1 MTDND
6 ERDLEIKHRA
16 RDNLIGMYRQTFGL
30 THREAL
36 EDFVSHAENDPD
48 SPVFTIASGK
58 PRRRPRKQHAE
69 SHA

>member
-1 MTDND
+1 MHEEDRIELT
-6 ERDLEIKHRA
+6 KHAA
-16 RDNLIGMYRQTFGL
+16 RETLIAQYRLTFGL
-30 THREAL
+30 THRAAL

-69 SHA
+69 AHP